1 MDRIELATHRAEQAQ
16 ALLNNEMF
24 GQAFADTRT
33 ALLEAWAALPDVNSE
48 QARDIHRRI
57 KCLESVRKCIET
69 HVTTGKLAQKELEGR
84 KRLFDLRRA

>member
-1 MDRIELATHRAEQAQ
+1 MDRIELATQRAEEAQ
-16 ALLNNEMF
+16 ALLNSTMF
-24 GQAFADTRT
+24 DQAFSDTRT
-33 ALLEAWAALPDVNSE
+33 ALLEAWAGLSDVNSE

-57 KCLESVRKCIET
+57 KCLESVRKCIEH